1 MCNFWHCFS
10 GKISREEFNDKLI
23 CNQYNQIMKKII
35 FYCLGVIL
43 MASCQMTQ
51 TIVSPPA
58 NVNVPKNA
66 LFISQSGTEHAIM
79 QTIIDLDNNE
89 MVVLTYNYA
98 NIANVTR
105 TGIYLN
111 PNDYRNMKI
120 VGTDAPYSKE
130 EEEKKPDHP
139 NDTKEK

>member
-1 MCNFWHCFS
+1 
-10 GKISREEFNDKLI
+10 
-23 CNQYNQIMKKII
+23 MKKVI

-130 EEEKKPDHP
+130 EEEKKLDHP

>member
-1 MCNFWHCFS
+1 
-10 GKISREEFNDKLI
+10 
-23 CNQYNQIMKKII
+23 MKKII
-35 FYCLGVIL
+35 FYCLGVVL

-51 TIVSPPA
+51 TIVTPPA

-66 LFISQSGTEHAIM
+66 FFISQSGTENTIM
-79 QTIIDLDNNE
+79 QTIIDLENNE

-111 PNDYRNMKI
+111 PDDYRNMKI
-120 VGTDAPYSKE
+120 VGTDAPYSKG
-130 EEEKKPDHP
+130 EEEKKPPHP
-139 NDTKEK
+139 NDFKEK